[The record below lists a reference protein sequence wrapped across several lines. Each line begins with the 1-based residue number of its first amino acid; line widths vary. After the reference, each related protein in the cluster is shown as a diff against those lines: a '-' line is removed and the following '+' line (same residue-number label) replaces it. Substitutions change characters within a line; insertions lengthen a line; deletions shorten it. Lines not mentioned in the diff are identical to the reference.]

1 VKSKSKSHL
10 DNMAP
15 LRSAKAG
22 QRRHGH
28 GESGRRS
35 GGSSPA
41 PLSVGL
47 KKQQPNL
54 LSQVSERQSLSRFS
68 DLTLMACLVVGAA
81 LPYLNTLRNGFVSD
95 DEMQVLDNPYIRNFH
110 HLLRIFTTPAA
121 SYVGVETPKYY
132 RPLMNV
138 GYLLCYQVFGP
149 HAFGFHLVN
158 VVLHVLVVCA
168 VFLLTKRMFQD
179 RNLALMA
186 AVLFAIHPIHSE
198 AVAWIAASTDLQLSL
213 FYLLTFWFFLAVA
226 QPGGRFSYFAQLA
239 MAGSFVLAIFSKEQA
254 VTLPLLATVYEHF
267 YRPDRAETRPAR
279 KVLRYAVLWLL
290 TVLYLLFRVRVLG
303 ALTSGFSL
311 NQLTWFQT
319 FVSAIALVGRYL
331 WKVLWPVDLRVFCP
345 FHPSAGLF
353 DPAVVGGVATLA
365 VCCALFFFL
374 WRRAKPLSFG
384 LVWMLVTLA
393 PVLNARWMP
402 IFAFAERYLY
412 LPSVGFCWLLGW
424 GFLRLRARASAR
436 SAVWSRA
443 LLTAFAI
450 LVALCSFRI
459 VTRNR
464 DWRNNFTLYTNT
476 LAACPDAYYVRKD
489 LGATYWQIGDVESA
503 EREFREVLKVE
514 PQSTS
519 ALGGLGL
526 VHLKKQ
532 HYSEAIE
539 FFKKALEFDPY
550 NAEARLYLGVT
561 YMDTHSLEL
570 AETELRTAVSLFPLN
585 SNARNALGKV
595 YLDEGRTAE
604 AEEQF
609 RQSVEIEPNIMGYGS
624 LGLIHWRRGDVR
636 LAEQEWREA
645 LRLAPN
651 DSSILNNL
659 GLVCTNQGRYTEAA
673 SFFHKAIELKPDD
686 ASPHLNLGIAYG
698 KTGQNASA
706 ETEFRTALS
715 LSPQKF
721 ETRNRLGVLYLDAGR
736 LDEAEEQFRLSV
748 KTQPNDWGYS
758 SLGEV
763 YLRRGDIGSA
773 ERAFHS
779 ATSLNP
785 NNSQAHFKLGALY
798 LSRGRRAEAMRE
810 YQAGLKSDPE
820 NRDAL
825 AAVGKLSSR
834 VRAQ

>member
-1 VKSKSKSHL
+1 
-10 DNMAP
+10 MAP

-22 QRRHGH
+22 QQPHGR

-35 GGSSPA
+35 GGSSRA
-41 PLSVGL
+41 PQSGGL

-54 LSQVSERQSLSRFS
+54 PSDVNERKSFSRFS
-68 DLTLMACLVVGAA
+68 DLTLIAFLAVGAA

-95 DEMQVLDNPYIRNFH
+95 DEMQVLHNPYIRNFH
-110 HLLRIFTTPAA
+110 HLVRIFTTPVS
-121 SYVGVETPKYY
+121 SYVGVKMPNYY

-158 VVLHVLVVCA
+158 IVLHGVVVCA

-198 AVAWIAASTDLQLSL
+198 AIAWIAASPDMELSL
-213 FYLLTFWFFLAVA
+213 FYLLSFWCFLAVA
-226 QPGGRFSYFAQLA
+226 RPGGRFPYFAQLT
-239 MAGSFVLAIFSKEQA
+239 MAGSFVLALLSKEQA

-267 YRPDRAETRPAR
+267 YRADRAETRPAQ
-279 KVLRYAVLWLL
+279 KVRRYALLWLL
-290 TVLYLLFRVRVLG
+290 TVAYLLFRVRILG
-303 ALTSGFSL
+303 KLSSGFHVH
-311 NQLTWFQT
+311 QLTWYQAFL
-319 FVSAIALVGRYL
+319 SAIALVGQYL
-331 WKVLWPVDLRVFCP
+331 WKVLWPVDLRMYCP
-345 FHPSAGLF
+345 FHPPSGWF
-353 DPAVVGGVATLA
+353 DPAVVGGVAALT
-365 VCCALFFFL
+365 VCSALFFFL
-374 WRRAKPLSFG
+374 WRHARRLSFG
-384 LVWMLVTLA
+384 VVWMLIPLA

-402 IFAFAERYLY
+402 IGAFEERYLY

-424 GFLRLRARASAR
+424 GFLRLWVRASGRGAI
-436 SAVWSRA
+436 WSRA
-443 LLTAFAI
+443 LATAFVL

-464 DWRNNFTLYTNT
+464 DWQNDLTLYTKT
-476 LAACPDAYYVRKD
+476 LAACPDAFYVREF
-489 LGATYWQIGDVESA
+489 LGSTYWEMGNAESA
-503 EREFREVLKVE
+503 EREWREALKMT
-514 PQSTS
+514 PHDPNTLSD
-519 ALGGLGL
+519 LGM
-526 VHLKKQ
+526 VYLKNQ
-532 HYSEAIE
+532 QYSEAVD
-539 FFKKALEFDPY
+539 FLKKSLEFDPD
-550 NAEARLYLGVT
+550 NAGTHLYLGVA

-570 AETELRTAVSLFPLN
+570 AEPELRTAVSLFPWN
-585 SNARNALGKV
+585 SNNRNALGRL
-595 YLDEGRTAE
+595 YLDEGRMAE

-609 RQSVEIEPNIMGYGS
+609 RRSVEIEPNIMGYGS
-624 LGLIHWRRGDVR
+624 LGLICWHRGDVK

-659 GLVCTNQGRYTEAA
+659 GLVCTNQGRYAEAV
-673 SFFHKAIELKPDD
+673 SFLHKAIELKPDD
-686 ASPHLNLGIAYG
+686 PSPHLNLGIAYG
-698 KTGQNASA
+698 KTDQNASA

-721 ETRNRLGVLYLDAGR
+721 EARNRLGMIYLNAGR
-736 LDEAEEQFRLSV
+736 LGEAEEQFRLSV
-748 KTQPNDWGYS
+748 KTQPNDSGYS
-758 SLGEV
+758 GLGDT
-763 YLRRGDIGSA
+763 YLRRGDTGSA

-785 NNSQAHFKLGALY
+785 TNSQAHFKLGALY
-798 LSRGRRAEAMRE
+798 LSQGRGGEAMRE

-834 VRAQ
+834 VRTQ

>member
-1 VKSKSKSHL
+1 
-10 DNMAP
+10 MAP

-22 QRRHGH
+22 QRRHGR

-35 GGSSPA
+35 GGSSRA

-68 DLTLMACLVVGAA
+68 DLTLIAFLVVGAA

-95 DEMQVLDNPYIRNFH
+95 DEMQVLHNPYIRNFH
-110 HLLRIFTTPAA
+110 HLVRIFTTPAA

-158 VVLHVLVVCA
+158 IVLHVLVVCA

-198 AVAWIAASTDLQLSL
+198 AVAWIAASPDLQLSL

-267 YRPDRAETRPAR
+267 YRPDRAETRPAQ

-303 ALTSGFSL
+303 ALTSGSSL

-319 FVSAIALVGRYL
+319 FVSAIALVGQYL

-443 LLTAFAI
+443 LADH
-450 LVALCSFRI
+450 VRDPGGALFVPHRH
-459 VTRNR
+459 
-464 DWRNNFTLYTNT
+464 
-476 LAACPDAYYVRKD
+476 A
-489 LGATYWQIGDVESA
+489 
-503 EREFREVLKVE
+503 
-514 PQSTS
+514 QS
-519 ALGGLGL
+519 
-526 VHLKKQ
+526 
-532 HYSEAIE
+532 
-539 FFKKALEFDPY
+539 
-550 NAEARLYLGVT
+550 
-561 YMDTHSLEL
+561 
-570 AETELRTAVSLFPLN
+570 
-585 SNARNALGKV
+585 
-595 YLDEGRTAE
+595 
-604 AEEQF
+604 
-609 RQSVEIEPNIMGYGS
+609 
-624 LGLIHWRRGDVR
+624 R
-636 LAEQEWREA
+636 LAE
-645 LRLAPN
+645 
-651 DSSILNNL
+651 
-659 GLVCTNQGRYTEAA
+659 
-673 SFFHKAIELKPDD
+673 
-686 ASPHLNLGIAYG
+686 
-698 KTGQNASA
+698 
-706 ETEFRTALS
+706 
-715 LSPQKF
+715 
-721 ETRNRLGVLYLDAGR
+721 
-736 LDEAEEQFRLSV
+736 
-748 KTQPNDWGYS
+748 
-758 SLGEV
+758 
-763 YLRRGDIGSA
+763 
-773 ERAFHS
+773 
-779 ATSLNP
+779 
-785 NNSQAHFKLGALY
+785 
-798 LSRGRRAEAMRE
+798 
-810 YQAGLKSDPE
+810 
-820 NRDAL
+820 
-825 AAVGKLSSR
+825 
-834 VRAQ
+834 

>member
-198 AVAWIAASTDLQLSL
+198 AVAWIAASPDLQLSL

>member
-1 VKSKSKSHL
+1 
-10 DNMAP
+10 MAP
-15 LRSAKAG
+15 LRSAQAG
-22 QRRHGH
+22 QQRHGR

-35 GGSSPA
+35 GGSSRA
-41 PLSVGL
+41 PLSAGL
-47 KKQQPNL
+47 NPQPPNL
-54 LSQVSERQSLSRFS
+54 LSEVSERQSFSRFS
-68 DLTLMACLVVGAA
+68 DLTLIAFLVVGAA

-95 DEMQVLDNPYIRNFH
+95 DGMQVFDNPYIRSFH
-110 HLLRIFTTPAA
+110 HWAKIFTTPVS

-158 VVLHVLVVCA
+158 IVLHVLVVGA

-186 AVLFAIHPIHSE
+186 AVLFAIHPIHIE
-198 AVAWIAASTDLQLSL
+198 AVAWIAAVPDLQLSL
-213 FYLLTFWFFLAVA
+213 FYLLTFWLFLAVA
-226 QPGGRFSYFAQLA
+226 RPGGRFSYFAQLA
-239 MAGSFVLAIFSKEQA
+239 MAGSFVLALLSKEQA

-267 YRPDRAETRPAR
+267 YRADRAETRPAQ

-303 ALTSGFSL
+303 ALSSGWG
-311 NQLTWFQT
+311 NYGLTWYQA
-319 FVSAIALVGRYL
+319 FVSAIALVGQYL

-345 FHPSAGLF
+345 FHPSGGLF
-353 DPAVVGGVATLA
+353 DPAVVGGVAALA
-365 VCCALFFFL
+365 VSCALFFFL
-374 WRRAKPLSFG
+374 WRRARSLSFG
-384 LVWMLVTLA
+384 LLWILVPLV

-402 IFAFAERYLY
+402 SVVFAERYLY

-424 GFLRLRARASAR
+424 GFLGLWARASSR
-436 SAVWSRA
+436 GAVWSRA
-443 LLTAFAI
+443 LATAFVL
-450 LVALCSFRI
+450 LVALCSIRI

-464 DWRNNFTLYTNT
+464 NWQNNLVLYANT
-476 LAACPDAYYVRKD
+476 LAVCPDASYIRRD
-489 LGATYWQIGDVESA
+489 LGAVYWQMGDVESA
-503 EREFREVLKVE
+503 EREFREVLKVA
-514 PQSTS
+514 PQFSNAWS
-519 ALGGLGL
+519 SLAL
-526 VHLKKQ
+526 VYLKKQ

-539 FFKKALEFDPY
+539 YYKKAIEFDRY
-550 NAEARLYLGVT
+550 NAEAHLYLGIA
-561 YMDTHSLEL
+561 YMETHSLEL

-585 SNARNALGKV
+585 SNARNALGKL
-595 YLDEGRTAE
+595 YLDEGRSAE
-604 AEEQF
+604 AKEQF
-609 RQSVEIEPNIMGYGS
+609 RQSVEIEPNMMGYGR
-624 LGLIHWRRGDVR
+624 LGLIHWREGDVK

-651 DSSILNNL
+651 DSSISNNL
-659 GLVCTNQGRYTEAA
+659 GLVCTNQGRYTEAV

-686 ASPHLNLGIAYG
+686 PSPHLNLGIAYG
-698 KTGQNASA
+698 RTGQNASA

-721 ETRNRLGVLYLDAGR
+721 EARNRLGMIYLNAGR

-748 KTQPNDWGYS
+748 KTQPNDSGYS
-758 SLGEV
+758 GLGET

-785 NNSQAHFKLGALY
+785 ENSQAHFKLGALC
-798 LSRGRRAEAMRE
+798 LSQGRGAEAMRE
-810 YQAGLKSDPE
+810 YQAGLKIDPE

>member
-1 VKSKSKSHL
+1 
-10 DNMAP
+10 MAP

-198 AVAWIAASTDLQLSL
+198 AVAWIAASPDLQLSL

-785 NNSQAHFKLGALY
+785 ENSQAHFKLGALC
-798 LSRGRRAEAMRE
+798 LSQGRGAEAMRE
-810 YQAGLKSDPE
+810 YQAGLKIDPE